1 MNNKAKQ
8 LYEKMIDFKRFASI
22 LLAVGVFFYLG
33 VIIPSAANSIED
45 VRIMMIASTAFIAL
59 SVWLFIQSRQCRS
72 KLLEMDEGEEYLLK
86 K

>member
-22 LLAVGVFFYLG
+22 LLDVGVFFYLG